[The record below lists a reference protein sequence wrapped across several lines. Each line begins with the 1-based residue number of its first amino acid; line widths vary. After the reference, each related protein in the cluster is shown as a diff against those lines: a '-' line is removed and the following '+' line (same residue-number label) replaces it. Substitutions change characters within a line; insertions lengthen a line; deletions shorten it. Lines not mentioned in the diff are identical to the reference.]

1 MKVLQVFEI
10 LNIINDDR
18 VDSQNILK
26 SYEKTKELSEKK
38 DLIKDTILKVFKI
51 KENLLIEKE
60 AKLLKK

>member
-1 MKVLQVFEI
+1 MKKQK
-10 LNIINDDR
+10 NC
-18 VDSQNILK
+18 QK
-26 SYEKTKELSEKK
+26 KK